1 MIFKNFKFLDKKIS
15 WTNFLISLIS
25 ILIAVAFY
33 TILERKILS
42 YIQIR
47 MGPNKV
53 GFLGILQPFSDAI
66 KLFNKYILLTEMM
79 NFLLA
84 SSAPSL
90 SFFFSLILI
99 SIIPFYFYSN
109 FDNLFSMIVFMM
121 ISGLSVYTIL
131 MIGWASNSK
140 YAGMGATRSMAQMI
154 SYEVSLFILILFVT
168 LMSNSYQMSQISV
181 SQNYISFFWGNL
193 IILLMWLISCL
204 AEVNRSPF
212 DFAEGESE
220 LVSGFNV
227 EFMGGWFALIFLAEY
242 SNMLILSFISVTMF
256 FYSIFSM
263 NSVIPMILLSSSL
276 LWVRASF
283 PRFRYDLLMLLS
295 WKMILPFSIIY
306 FPLSMMIYSISI

>member
-1 MIFKNFKFLDKKIS
+1 MKKIS

-140 YAGMGATRSMAQMI
+140 YASMGATRSMAQMI

-168 LMSNSYQMSQISV
+168 LMSNSYQMSQISM

-242 SNMLILSFISVTMF
+242 SNMLILSFISVTLF

-306 FPLSMMIYSISI
+306 FPLSMMIYSISFSI